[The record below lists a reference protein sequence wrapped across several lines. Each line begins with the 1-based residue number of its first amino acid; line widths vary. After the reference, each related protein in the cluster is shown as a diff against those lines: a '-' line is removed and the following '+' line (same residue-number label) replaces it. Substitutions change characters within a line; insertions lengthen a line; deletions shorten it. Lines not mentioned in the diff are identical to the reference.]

1 MSRIATPAS
10 ISDTPEGS
18 HSLLKAVEGSLGSV
32 PNLFRLVAN
41 SPVTLEG
48 MLGMNGA
55 LAKGSLNAATRERI
69 ALAIANYNGC
79 SYCNSAHTYLAKN
92 VAKLDDTEIVANR
105 KGRSTDAKAEAAVQF
120 ALKIAEERGRITEGD
135 IAAVKLAGFTD
146 AELVEIVGHVGYNIL
161 TNYLNEVFDT
171 EIDFPFVEAA
181 RAA

>member
-1 MSRIATPAS
+1 MSRIPTPATIADS
-10 ISDTPEGS
+10 PEAARP
-18 HSLLKAVEGSLGSV
+18 LLEAVEASLGSV

-41 SPVTLEG
+41 SPITLEG

-55 LAKGSLNAATRERI
+55 LSKGSLNAATRERI

-92 VAKLDDTEIVANR
+92 VAKLDEAEIASNR
-105 KGRSTDAKAEAAVQF
+105 SGRSTDAKADAAVQF
-120 ALKIAEERGRITEGD
+120 ALKIAEERGRVTEGD
-135 IAAVKLAGFTD
+135 IATVRLAGFSD
-146 AELVEIVGHVGYNIL
+146 AEIVEIVGHVGYNIL

-171 EIDFPFVEAA
+171 EIDFPVVEAA

>member
-1 MSRIATPAS
+1 MSRIPTPAT
-10 ISDTPEGS
+10 ITDAPEAARP
-18 HSLLKAVEGSLGSV
+18 LLEAVKGSLGSV
-32 PNLFRLVAN
+32 PNLFRLVGN
-41 SPVTLEG
+41 SPAALEG

-55 LAKGSLNAATRERI
+55 LAKGSLNPATRERI

-92 VAKLDDTEIVANR
+92 VAKLDEAEIEANR

-120 ALKIAEERGRITEGD
+120 ALKIAKERGRITEGD
-135 IAAVKLAGFTD
+135 IAAVKLAGFSN

-161 TNYLNEVFDT
+161 TNYLNEAFDT
-171 EIDFPFVEAA
+171 EIDFPVVEAA

>member
-10 ISDTPEGS
+10 ISHAPEGS

-92 VAKLDDTEIVANR
+92 FAKLDESEIEANR
-105 KGRSTDAKAEAAVQF
+105 NGRSTDAKADAAVQF
-120 ALKIAEERGRITEGD
+120 ALKIVKERGRITNGD
-135 IAAVKLAGFTD
+135 IAAVRLVGFSD
-146 AELVEIVGHVGYNIL
+146 AELVEIVGHVAYNIL
-161 TNYLNEVFDT
+161 TNYLNEVFGT
-171 EIDFPFVEAA
+171 EIDFPVVEAA